1 KQNFN
6 NQVYTL
12 YGDRTL
18 DDKVALLK
26 FDYVYPVLNKEID
39 SYQLTPNH
47 WVEADEIETAGFVY
61 YPAYYPQNTDEI
73 PIGSVEVIDERVIPV
88 KRLMDI
94 WAPEADESWSI
105 EGLVRHEQTFNVYE
119 VDTENNILR
128 ISNDDWISASSDV
141 VAFNREI
148 ESLVLST
155 SLADYDEFLIIED
168 TLYDILVYEDE
179 SYNNI
184 VGKLE

>member
-1 KQNFN
+1 DVDEPGGYIINKQNFN

-88 KRLMDI
+88 KR
-94 WAPEADESWSI
+94 
-105 EGLVRHEQTFNVYE
+105 
-119 VDTENNILR
+119 
-128 ISNDDWISASSDV
+128 
-141 VAFNREI
+141 
-148 ESLVLST
+148 
-155 SLADYDEFLIIED
+155 
-168 TLYDILVYEDE
+168 
-179 SYNNI
+179 
-184 VGKLE
+184 